1 MNLNLPESFRAA
13 FNPRTARM
21 FSTAS
26 KERFSQSGLENCGE
40 RRVMRLTKMIPVYP
54 SSPIAREKSADGRVV
69 VDSSVVGEE
78 CSRQRVQEVV
88 KSCCA
93 CFKVLSSTSIP
104 ARTVPEI
111 VCAPEMTRASRK
123 MTVRSER
130 LRSARKG
137 TSASRHSHIT
147 GG

>member
-1 MNLNLPESFRAA
+1 
-13 FNPRTARM
+13 
-21 FSTAS
+21 
-26 KERFSQSGLENCGE
+26 
-40 RRVMRLTKMIPVYP
+40 MRLTKMIPVYP
-54 SSPIAREKSADGRVV
+54 SVSSPVAQEKSADGRVV

-93 CFKVLSSTSIP
+93 CLKVLYSTSIP
-104 ARTVPEI
+104 ARTFPEI
-111 VCAPEMTRASRK
+111 VCAPEMTRASRE

-130 LRSARKG
+130 LRPAQKG
-137 TSASRHSHIT
+137 TSASQHSHIT